1 MPLSGTPNPLDPE
14 TIQSA
19 SREAS
24 ARELDF
30 RPGERATYVR
40 SMINR
45 VLDYQQAGRTL
56 SQIKT
61 LLPEFVEE
69 YRHLFEMIT
78 QPEGYDK
85 AQLQSMLALLD
96 KMSSGKISQH
106 QASVLVGQTLLEK
119 YHKGPTKDD
128 SL

>member
-1 MPLSGTPNPLDPE
+1 MPLSGNPLDPE

-19 SREAS
+19 SHEA
-24 ARELDF
+24 ATRKLDF
-30 RPGERATYVR
+30 RPEERLKYVQ
-40 SMINR
+40 SMIQR
-45 VLDYQQAGRTL
+45 VFEYQQAGRTIA
-56 SQIKT
+56 QIKT

-85 AQLQSMLALLD
+85 NQLHSMLTLLG

-106 QASVLVGQTLLEK
+106 QASMLVGQQLLGK
-119 YHKGPTKDD
+119 YHKGPAKGD